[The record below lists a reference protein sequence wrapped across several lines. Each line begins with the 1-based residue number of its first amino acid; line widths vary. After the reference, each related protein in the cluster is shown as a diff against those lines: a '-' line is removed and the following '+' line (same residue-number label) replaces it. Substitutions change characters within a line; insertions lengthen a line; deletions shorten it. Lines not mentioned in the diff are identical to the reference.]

1 VNAYLILGLL
11 LLVSMAWLVLHPF
24 LEPAASGQ
32 PPIVLPP
39 TAAFSASSVATPPV
53 AASPVAASAA
63 VTATEAETPTEAPT
77 EPPVAPHAKTPDEL
91 RAEIEAAI
99 AARKAAMMRHSC
111 SGCGATV
118 DAGDA
123 FCRSCGTRVKE

>member
-1 VNAYLILGLL
+1 MNAYLILGLL

-24 LEPAASGQ
+24 LEPNGSGL

-39 TAAFSASSVATPPV
+39 AEESRSKPTVATRSASVSRATTDDDVAESAVNEPPV
-53 AASPVAASAA
+53 AAHS
-63 VTATEAETPTEAPT
+63 
-77 EPPVAPHAKTPDEL
+77 KTPDEL

-111 SGCGATV
+111 SGCGAAV
-118 DAGDA
+118 DTGDA
-123 FCRSCGTRVKE
+123 FCRSCGARVKE

>member
-1 VNAYLILGLL
+1 
-11 LLVSMAWLVLHPF
+11 MAWMVLHPF

-39 TAAFSASSVATPPV
+39 ATPFAAAPDGVASTVATVTAGAAALAPAAGLEQPSSPPV
-53 AASPVAASAA
+53 MA
-63 VTATEAETPTEAPT
+63 
-77 EPPVAPHAKTPDEL
+77 HAKSPEEL
-91 RAEIEAAI
+91 RADIEAAI

-111 SGCGATV
+111 AGCGATV